1 MNCHFMSEVTEETEW
16 KDDTN
21 LSRLLE
27 DSGGTGKGR
36 RENMEELGGR
46 EKI

>member
-1 MNCHFMSEVTEETEW
+1 MNCHFMSEVREETKL
-16 KDDTN
+16 KDDMN

-27 DSGGTGKGR
+27 DSGDTGKGR
-36 RENMEELGGR
+36 WVNMEELEGR